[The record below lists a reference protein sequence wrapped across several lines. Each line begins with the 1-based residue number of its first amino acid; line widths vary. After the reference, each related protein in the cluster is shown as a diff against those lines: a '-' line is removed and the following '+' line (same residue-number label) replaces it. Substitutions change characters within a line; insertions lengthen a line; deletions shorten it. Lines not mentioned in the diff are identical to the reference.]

1 MWEKRPD
8 RFLGRFRLSLANV
21 ISLVVGCAILLS
33 VGTVLILSATTARQQ
48 LIDSL
53 AGEFDLTIS
62 AIAAH
67 VHQHLA
73 AAEAQVDYLRA
84 WMATDPQVAD
94 EDARLAAALR
104 AALSASPQ
112 VTAIAFMRPDLTSV
126 RIERHDPAPV
136 WNDLSDRADLVAILR
151 DAETRGRAG
160 PTLGWSEPLYSRNI
174 GQTIIVRRE
183 AVWSGERL
191 LGVLFAATDLI
202 ALSQFSSDL
211 SSEFGRT
218 IFILHGNEEVIAHP
232 NLLQTTD
239 VLSADQ
245 PMLGIGEIGDTE
257 LAGIWSADREPV
269 ISQEEMVASE
279 GHYRGVFGNWSV
291 YVYTELTDFGA
302 TPWIVGFHF
311 NTLSEGSEVDRF
323 WLTLIVSTLLL
334 VVFVVLGVILGR
346 RLAAPIRR
354 LTDRAV
360 LVQRFD
366 LNEISALPGS
376 AIKELDD
383 ASSAVNAMIHSLQVS
398 QRYIPKRLVEKFLRD
413 GDAAA
418 TPQERAITIMF
429 TDMAGFSHLA
439 ESMTPGE
446 TADLVNRYF
455 EIIGGCI
462 EDTNGTVDKYM
473 GDGLLAFWGAPDRQD
488 DHAMRACASAVAI
501 REAVARENEVRS
513 KAGKPS
519 VRMRVGIHT
528 GEAIVGDIGAK
539 SRVNYTIV
547 GDAVNVAARVESEG
561 KLHPGGDVVILIT
574 EETRNAVGDRFATEA
589 IGETKLPGRANPVTL
604 FRIV

>member
-1 MWEKRPD
+1 MREKRPY
-8 RFLGRFRLSLANV
+8 RFLGTFRPSLSNV
-21 ISLVVGCAILLS
+21 ISVVIGCAILIS
-33 VGTVLILSATTARQQ
+33 VGTVLALSTTTARQQ

-62 AIAAH
+62 AIAAR

-73 AAEAQVDYLRA
+73 AAEAQVDYLRD
-84 WMATDPQVAD
+84 WMTADPQLAD
-94 EDARLAAALR
+94 DDERLAAALR

-126 RIERHDPAPV
+126 RIERHDPTPV
-136 WNDLSDRADLVAILR
+136 WNDLSDRADLVSILR
-151 DAETRGRAG
+151 DAETLGKTA

-183 AVWSGERL
+183 AIWSGERL

-202 ALSQFSSDL
+202 SLSQFSSDL
-211 SSEFGRT
+211 SSGFGRT
-218 IFILHGNEEVIAHP
+218 IFILHGTEEVIAHP
-232 NLLQTTD
+232 NLLKTTD

-245 PMLGIGEIGDTE
+245 PMLSIGEIDDPD
-257 LAGIWSADREPV
+257 LASIWSADRQPV
-269 ISQEEMVASE
+269 ISQAEMVASQ
-279 GHYRGVFGNWSV
+279 GHYTGEFGNWSV

-302 TPWIVGFHF
+302 TPWLVGFHL
-311 NTLSEGSEVDRF
+311 NTSAEGSPVDRF
-323 WLTLIVSTLLL
+323 WLSLIVSTLLL
-334 VVFVVLGVILGR
+334 VVFVAFGVVLGR

-366 LNEISALPGS
+366 LNEISALRGS

-383 ASSAVNAMIHSLQVS
+383 AASAVNAMIHSLQVS

-413 GDAAA
+413 GDEAAI
-418 TPQERAITIMF
+418 PQERAITIMF

-439 ESMTPGE
+439 ETMTPGE

-455 EIIGGCI
+455 EIIGRCI
-462 EDTNGTVDKYM
+462 EETNGTVDKYM
-473 GDGLLAFWGAPDRQD
+473 GDGLLAFWGAPERQD

-513 KAGKPS
+513 KAGKQA
-519 VRMRVGIHT
+519 VRMRIGIHT

-561 KLHPGGDVVILIT
+561 KRHPGGDVVILIT
-574 EETRNAVGDRFATEA
+574 EETRNAVDDGFATQA